1 MYLNGH
7 TYYSFKYGVLSPE
20 ALAEGAS
27 RRGITTLA
35 LTDINNTS
43 CAVEWISECRKRDI
57 KPVLGIEYRTTVE
70 TISIGRYLYTG
81 IAKNAEGWRELCE
94 LLTACSLDGVPLPQR
109 PPEMEHVYII
119 YRPDVFVPSDL
130 RPNEFIGIK
139 PAEANGLYTSDWRNR
154 LDRLVVWQPVT
165 FDDDTGFKVHKLMR
179 CVDLNIMLG
188 QLEPDQCAAADEHW
202 VDRQYI
208 DNAFRGYPQILR
220 NTESLLYQCEI
231 ELPRTDKNNRQT
243 FTGSERDDHQL
254 LLKLAREGC
263 RRRYGQTH
271 PKAYA
276 RMESELKVIRQ
287 LGFSPYFLITWD
299 IIRYAQTAGYHHVG
313 RGSGANS
320 IVAYCLGITDVDPLD
335 LDLYFERFINPHR
348 SSPPDFDI
356 DFSWDERDDV
366 TDYIF
371 KRYGHRH
378 TALLATYNT
387 FKGRSIIRELG
398 KVVGLPKADI
408 DTIVEDPLAEG
419 KHHPYAR
426 HIFRYGEMIQKFP
439 NYLSI
444 HAGGVLVTERPI
456 TYHTALQMMPKGFPV
471 THFDMYHAEDLGFH
485 KYDVLSQRGLGHIKD
500 AVKLIR
506 LNQHKAV
513 DIHDVPAIKAD
524 PKVRSQL
531 RSGHCIGCFYIESPA
546 MRGLLNKL
554 RCDNYVHLVAASSI
568 IRPGVAK
575 SGMMREY
582 IKRFHHPEKVE
593 YLHPVFEQHL
603 GETFG
608 VMVYQEDVMKIVH
621 HFAGLDLD
629 ESDVLRR
636 IMTGKK
642 KSSDTFRQLMEKY
655 WRNCRARGYPEELIA
670 EVWRQVE
677 SFSGYSFCKA
687 HSASFAVE
695 SFQSL
700 YLKTYY
706 PLEFMVGVI
715 NNFGGFYQT
724 EYYVH
729 EARMCGAD
737 IQAPCV
743 NHSLNLTHIYGQTI
757 YLGLIHV
764 QSLEANT
771 VHALVE
777 ERLRK
782 GPYESLDDFVRRVE
796 ISREQLDLLIRIGAF
811 RFTGRSKCELM
822 WDKYGVHQPGRF
834 DQLERQALFP
844 REKTKTFELPLLE
857 ESPYD
862 QSFDEMELLGFPL
875 CNPFSLLAERPKR
888 ETVLTRQLDDLV
900 GKRVY
905 MLGYYVTRKPV
916 TTVDGKHMSFG
927 TWLDE
932 EGKYFDTTHFPP
944 VLARY
949 PFRGKGVYLIRGK
962 VTEDFGFA
970 SVEAEGMER
979 LPFRRDDRY

>member
-1 MYLNGH
+1 MILNGH

-20 ALAEGAS
+20 ELAEGAAQ
-27 RRGITTLA
+27 RGITTLA

-43 CAVEWISECRKRDI
+43 CAIEWIAACRKRDI
-57 KPVLGIEYRTTVE
+57 KPVLGVE
-70 TISIGRYLYTG
+70 FRRDGRYLYTG
-81 IAKNAEGWRELCE
+81 IARNGEGWRELCE
-94 LLTACSLDGVPLPQR
+94 LLTVHSLEGTPLPDV
-109 PPEMEHVYII
+109 PPEMAHVYII
-119 YRPDVFVPSDL
+119 YRPSAFVPEVL
-130 RPNEFIGIK
+130 RPYEYIGVK
-139 PAEANGLYTSDWRNR
+139 AAEANGLFTSALRDRA
-154 LDRLVVWQPVT
+154 DRLVVWQPVT
-165 FDDDTGFKVHKLMR
+165 FADDAGYKVHKLMR
-179 CVDLNIMLG
+179 CVDRNILLG
-188 QLEPDQCAAADEHW
+188 QLRPEDGAAPDEHW
-202 VDRQYI
+202 VTREYI

-220 NTESLLYQCEI
+220 NTEALLYHCEA
-231 ELPRTDKNNRQT
+231 ELPAGDANNRQT

-263 RRRYGQTH
+263 RRRYGPQH
-271 PKAYA
+271 PKAQA

-287 LGFSPYFLITWD
+287 LGFAPYFLITWD

-320 IVAYCLGITDVDPLD
+320 LVAYCLGITDVDPLE

-356 DFSWDERDDV
+356 DFSWNERDDV

-408 DTIVEDPLAEG
+408 DAIVDEPLASD

-426 HIFRYGEMIQKFP
+426 HIFRYGEMIERFP

-444 HAGGVLVTERPI
+444 HAGGVLVSERPL
-456 TYHTALQMMPKGFPV
+456 TYHTALQMMPKGFPI

-500 AVKLIR
+500 AVELVR
-506 LNQHKAV
+506 QNQGKAV
-513 DIHDVPAIKAD
+513 DIHDVARIKED
-524 PKVRSQL
+524 PQVKAQL
-531 RSGHCIGCFYIESPA
+531 RGGHCIGCFYIESPA
-546 MRGLLNKL
+546 MRGLLTKL
-554 RCDNYVHLVAASSI
+554 HCDNYVHLVAASSI

-582 IKRFHHPEKVE
+582 IHRFHAPDKVQ

-700 YLKTYY
+700 YLKTYF

-715 NNFGGFYQT
+715 NNFGGFYRT

-743 NHSLNLTHIYGQTI
+743 NHSLNLTHIEGRTI
-757 YLGLIHV
+757 YLGLIHI
-764 QSLEANT
+764 QSLERA
-771 VHALVE
+771 VAHRLVE
-777 ERLRK
+777 ERLRG
-782 GPYESLDDFVRRVE
+782 GPYASLEDFVARVE
-796 ISREQLDLLIRIGAF
+796 IGREQLDLLIRIGAF
-811 RFTGRSKCELM
+811 RWTGRTKCELM
-822 WDKYGVHQPGRF
+822 WHKYAVHNPQAKDVVGQP
-834 DQLERQALFP
+834 ALFGNGQHVDYA
-844 REKTKTFELPLLE
+844 LPQLE
-857 ESPYD
+857 ESALDQAYD
-862 QSFDEMELLGFPL
+862 EIELLGFPL
-875 CNPFSLLAERPKR
+875 CSPFDLLEERPKAK
-888 ETVLTRQLDDLV
+888 TVLTRALDGLV
-900 GKRVY
+900 GRRTA

-916 TTVDGKHMSFG
+916 TASNGQLRSFG

-932 EGKYFDTTHFPP
+932 EGRSFDTTHFPP
-944 VLARY
+944 ALARY
-949 PFRGKGVYLIRGK
+949 PVKGAGLYLIRGK
-962 VTEDFGFA
+962 VTADFGFA
-970 SVEAEGMER
+970 SLEVEAMEK
-979 LPFRRDDRY
+979 LPYRKDGRY